1 MIDYTKSYTGA
12 QKSVD
17 LGLRSYML
25 KVYNYMAI
33 ALTITGFM
41 AYLVASVQPVTAL
54 FFVLAPNGVPIAMT
68 GLGTISMFAP
78 LGLVMYFS
86 FGFASHSLE
95 KSKTLFWIY
104 AGLMGI
110 SLASI
115 AMQYTGASVART
127 FFVTAATFGATSIYG
142 YTTQRDLTSFGSFL
156 MMGLFGL
163 IIASIVN
170 IFLQSSAV
178 YLVSSLVGVAIFT
191 GLIAYD
197 TQKIKSLYYSVG
209 GGVFGEKMALNAA
222 FSLYLDVINLFIYL
236 LRFLGTRKE

>member
-1 MIDYTKSYTGA
+1 MMDYTKSYTGA

-33 ALTITGFM
+33 ALTITGLM
-41 AYLVASVQPVTAL
+41 AYLVANVSPVTQM
-54 FFVLAPNGVPIAMT
+54 FFLVTPSGMIRGMT
-68 GLGTISMFAP
+68 ALGTVAIFAP
-78 LGLVMYFS
+78 MFLAFYFS
-86 FGFASHSLE
+86 FGLASHSID
-95 KSKTLFWIY
+95 KSRTLFWIY

-110 SLASI
+110 SI
-115 AMQYTGASVART
+115 AAISMQYTGESVART

-142 YTTQRDLTSFGSFL
+142 YTTKRDLTTFSSFL
-156 MMGLFGL
+156 TMGVFGL
-163 IIASIVN
+163 IIASLVN
-170 IFLQSSAV
+170 IFFQSPAI
-178 YLVSSLVGVAIFT
+178 YLATSLLGVAIFI

-209 GGVFGEKMALNAA
+209 GGLLGEKMAISAA

-236 LRFLGTRKE
+236 LRFMGNRKD